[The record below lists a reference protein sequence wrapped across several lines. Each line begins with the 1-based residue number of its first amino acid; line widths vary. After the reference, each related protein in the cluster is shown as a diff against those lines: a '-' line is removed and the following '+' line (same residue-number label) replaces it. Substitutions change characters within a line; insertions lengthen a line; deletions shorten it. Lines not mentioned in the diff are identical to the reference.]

1 MMGVMAGRLSTPL
14 EAVVHPRDFDAWM
27 RAEQRRVFR
36 LCWRFLPD
44 RDEAETATQEV
55 FLKAWQ
61 ALGRSGGEE
70 LADPAK
76 WLTRVT
82 VNTCLDR
89 VRSRRWQFWKKRPGG
104 EDEAVILGM
113 AAAVEPSAEDEMFAK
128 DIQRRLAEALEKL
141 SLRQRTVFVLRH
153 YEDRSLDEIAG
164 ILGLDTGTVK
174 AHLARA
180 LAKLRRELHDLYW
193 RQAPSNGVVA
203 GVATVGPG
211 RDGS

>member
-1 MMGVMAGRLSTPL
+1 MGVMAGRLSTPL

-82 VNTCLDR
+82 VNTCLEIGRASCRER
-89 VRSRRWQFWKKRPGG
+89 VSI
-104 EDEAVILGM
+104 DV
-113 AAAVEPSAEDEMFAK
+113 
-128 DIQRRLAEALEKL
+128 
-141 SLRQRTVFVLRH
+141 
-153 YEDRSLDEIAG
+153 
-164 ILGLDTGTVK
+164 
-174 AHLARA
+174 
-180 LAKLRRELHDLYW
+180 
-193 RQAPSNGVVA
+193 
-203 GVATVGPG
+203 
-211 RDGS
+211 